1 MWRPGHP
8 SCHLDPSPPLPGEQ
22 SAHSPSLIQQV
33 RRGDVPGGSLPNDGQ
48 GSEVLAGAAGAPQGL
63 VWLAEVDGPQGSAF
77 WAAGPALGRAS
88 IMSNSVVCCGWE
100 LCC

>member
-1 MWRPGHP
+1 M
-8 SCHLDPSPPLPGEQ
+8 DFQQE
-22 SAHSPSLIQQV
+22 SLISERGARGMGQQV

-77 WAAGPALGRAS
+77 WAAGPALGRGVHQVQQRGLLRVGA
-88 IMSNSVVCCGWE
+88 V
-100 LCC
+100 LLR